1 MRTDTCDFTRE
12 GITVGSR
19 RVGRLSTFTNKRG
32 TVYSLLLGPDTC
44 MLWTVNEGSR
54 HFDER
59 DSVDRFVIE
68 AIRSYNSDSS

>member
-1 MRTDTCDFTRE
+1 
-12 GITVGSR
+12 VGWLSAFINR
-19 RVGRLSTFTNKRG
+19 RGKVN
-32 TVYSLLLGPDTC
+32 SLLLGPDTC